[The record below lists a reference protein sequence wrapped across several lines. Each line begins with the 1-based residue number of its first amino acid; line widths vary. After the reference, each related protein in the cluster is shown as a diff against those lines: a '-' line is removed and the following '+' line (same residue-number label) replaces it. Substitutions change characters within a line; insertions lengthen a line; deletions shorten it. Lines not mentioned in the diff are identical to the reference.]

1 MSISH
6 KKLNSKL
13 SEYGLVPSTYY
24 VIGDTCTYIEIASV
38 FNSDRFLLYIPSR
51 YTLKLPDEGKCIE
64 LEYIEVSEDGII
76 SSDYGGDPDD
86 FDIEKQYD
94 SFEIDVDTKN
104 DGSYEENL
112 EEKYNHQLSLKDM
125 SRDHIKKL
133 KEIFRQLKRL
143 KFCVQ
148 DIKYKLCISYRHY
161 LCCIRRDN
169 TFDGFKES
177 KAESTSEKLKLI
189 ISIDLE
195 SLYNHLDSLVTDLAT
210 IREGV
215 AKILDKNNNK
225 HTKSLTKVLDFRD
238 ELLMLS
244 QRIIDKKQLYKSS
257 MNQLEEMLEKINKVE
272 KINVEK
278 IMQIEESY
286 RIKDASNQNIHLDM
300 EKTHAIAPHE
310 RKLDELSSIKKELL
324 GNLEL
329 VRNKYDDLTLKVD
342 KICFDNSVMLDSI
355 IDNFSELADL

>member
-13 SEYGLVPSTYY
+13 SEYGLVPTTYY
-24 VIGDTCTYIEIASV
+24 VIGDSCTYIEISSV
-38 FNSDRFLLYIPSR
+38 FNSDKFLLYIPSR
-51 YTLKLPDEGKCIE
+51 FTLKLPLEGKCIE
-64 LEYIEVSEDGII
+64 LEYIEVSEDGVI
-76 SSDYGGDPDD
+76 SSDYGGEPDD
-86 FDIEKQYD
+86 FDVEKQYD
-94 SFEIDVDTKN
+94 SFEIDVDSKN

-125 SRDHIKKL
+125 TRDHIKKL

-148 DIKYKLCISYRHY
+148 DIKYKLCISYKHY

-177 KAESTSEKLKLI
+177 KAESTSDKLKLI

-195 SLYNHLDSLVTDLAT
+195 ALYNHLDSLVTDLAT

-244 QRIIDKKQLYKSS
+244 QRITEKKQIYKSN
-257 MNQLEEMLEKINKVE
+257 MVQLEDMLEKINTAE
-272 KINVEK
+272 KNNVEK

-286 RIKDASNQNIHLDM
+286 GVKNASIHLDM
-300 EKTHAIAPHE
+300 EKTHAIAPYE
-310 RKLDELSSIKKELL
+310 RKLDDLSGVKKELL
-324 GNLEL
+324 GNLDL